1 MASGKK
7 KVLCKIARSWKK
19 KDWHIPDKAVDVLK
33 GIGVGMA
40 AAFLF
45 YRSAWA
51 LVLIVPAVIACVCRG
66 RTRREQEQ
74 IKRLQR
80 QFQSA
85 MQSVSG
91 TLGAGYSLEY
101 AWRYAQGDM
110 QRLYGKD
117 ADIVREFAYM
127 NRKIQ
132 MSEPLEQVFYEFA
145 CNSGSEDIY
154 HFAEILLHVKR
165 SGGNLTE
172 IIRTTTV
179 KMQEKTEVL
188 QEIETYPILFLP
200 P

>member
-1 MASGKK
+1 
-7 KVLCKIARSWKK
+7 
-19 KDWHIPDKAVDVLK
+19 
-33 GIGVGMA
+33 
-40 AAFLF
+40 
-45 YRSAWA
+45 
-51 LVLIVPAVIACVCRG
+51 
-66 RTRREQEQ
+66 
-74 IKRLQR
+74 
-80 QFQSA
+80 

-91 TLGAGYSLEY
+91 ALGAGYSLEY

-117 ADIVREFAYM
+117 EDIVREFVYM

-172 IIRTTTV
+172 VIRTTTA
-179 KMQEKTEVL
+179 KMQEKAEVL
-188 QEIETYPILFLP
+188 QEIEIAVAAKRAEQRMMMILLP
-200 P
+200 VILLFITLSSPEYTAALYKNLAGVLVMSACLCGYLAVFFWSEKIVQIPV